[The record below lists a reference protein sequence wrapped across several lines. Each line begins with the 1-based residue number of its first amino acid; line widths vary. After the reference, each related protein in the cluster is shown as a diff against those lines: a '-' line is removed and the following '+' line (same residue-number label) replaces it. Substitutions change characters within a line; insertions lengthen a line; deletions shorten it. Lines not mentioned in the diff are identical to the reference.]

1 MSKNVISVSDSL
13 DWYAAIEARHIDEVK
28 LELALELDR
37 AAKSLGMLK
46 KDVAERMGTSGA
58 WISKVLR
65 GDANPTL
72 DTLQTLA
79 QAVDCNVHVHFAPKD
94 AKVVW
99 TEVLP
104 RPEIQIHFSV
114 NSGLVN
120 HARVLMNPSVIG
132 GLLNSHTEYL
142 PTPPSIEPLPIS
154 HNALQAERP

>member
-1 MSKNVISVSDSL
+1 MRKNELLRDPLS
-13 DWYAAIEARHIDEVK
+13 WYADLKANHIDEVK

-37 AAKSLGMLK
+37 AAKSLGMFK
-46 KDVAERMGTSGA
+46 KDVAARMGTSGA

-79 QAVDCNVHVHFAPKD
+79 QAVECNVHVHFAPKD
-94 AKVVW
+94 ATVVW

-104 RPEIQIHFSV
+104 KTESKIPYSM

-142 PTPPSIEPLPIS
+142 PNSPSIEPAHIS
-154 HNALQAERP
+154 PNALQAERP